1 MCPFLGFAASVYAHA
16 LFQAHL
22 CSRLMLVPAA
32 ARLALQDV
40 SGSACCARRWR
51 PSSRP
56 RRSPTCR
63 CRGQR
68 ARSLCPRPRPR
79 PRPSSPWQTT
89 WLRPPAARR
98 LSLCLHHIRKL
109 CCLPKARPSR
119 QRQTG
124 PRQAAP
130 GSPVVPDAPAAAVA
144 TERSWAAPAAGSAVA
159 AVAGAVPDPPE
170 GPGHRVS
177 GFAGPATA
185 GASPGASPLPSPGR
199 RLSAPV
205 QAVEHYPRGFV
216 QPPPPPLFR
225 EGPRATHPLAAQLAD
240 GPAAAQVRAQALPSP
255 AVVQRWVNIALG
267 PDTAAK
273 HVAVGVFRPVRRAS
287 ARWQHGRQGR
297 TQGRAG
303 APRQPRRPPRAAP
316 RSALRRPCS
325 PASPPWRSCSQARP
339 CLLR

>member
-1 MCPFLGFAASVYAHA
+1 
-16 LFQAHL
+16 
-22 CSRLMLVPAA
+22 MLRTQVAPIKQAA
-32 ARLALQDV
+32 AQPYVPL
-40 SGSACCARRWR
+40 
-51 PSSRP
+51 
-56 RRSPTCR
+56 
-63 CRGQR
+63 
-68 ARSLCPRPRPR
+68 PRPARAVSV
-79 PRPSSPWQTT
+79 PSPAPAPSPFEP
-89 WLRPPAARR
+89 LADDLAAPASCAPPEPLSTSHQEALLPAKSAPVAAEADR
-98 LSLCLHHIRKL
+98 
-109 CCLPKARPSR
+109 
-119 QRQTG
+119 
-124 PRQAAP
+124 AAP
-130 GSPVVPDAPAAAVA
+130 GGARKPVVPDAPAAAVA